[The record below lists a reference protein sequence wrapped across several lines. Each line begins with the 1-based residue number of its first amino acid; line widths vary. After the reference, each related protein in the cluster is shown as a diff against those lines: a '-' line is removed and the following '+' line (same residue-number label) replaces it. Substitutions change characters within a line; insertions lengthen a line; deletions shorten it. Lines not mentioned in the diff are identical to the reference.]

1 MEKIKGRVWRFG
13 DDVDTDVIIPARY
26 LNTSEPQELAKHCM
40 EDARPEFAKKVK
52 PGDVIVAGKNFGCGS
67 SREHAPIAIKA
78 AGVACV
84 VAESFARIFYR
95 NAFNTGLLILESPEA
110 AREIEEG
117 HEVEIDPETGI
128 IKDLT
133 TGKTYKCQPIPPF
146 MQELLKDGGLIPHI
160 KKKFQQASLEEEAS

>member
-1 MEKIKGRVWRFG
+1 MEKIRGRVWRFG

-26 LNTSEPQELAKHCM
+26 LNTSDPKELAKHCM
-40 EDARPEFAKKVK
+40 EDARPDFARKVK

-84 VAESFARIFYR
+84 IAESFARIFYR

-117 HEVEIDPETGI
+117 HEVEVDPEAGL

-133 TGKTYKCQPIPPF
+133 TGKTYRCQPIPPF
-146 MQELLKDGGLIPHI
+146 MKELLEDGGLIPHI
-160 KKKFQQASLEEEAS
+160 KKKFARVRLEEDAS